1 MTFGLAFLVA
11 FAAFA
16 SVCVV
21 IALVLGVPTYRRL
34 REIRRRERL
43 IETLAAL
50 DQVK

>member
-21 IALVLGVPTYRRL
+21 IALGVPTYKRL